1 MAKAKHRTLVRWIKR
16 IVGVVFVL
24 AVAGMVVMAW
34 MPKPIPVETAEAS
47 VAELVVEVVEEG
59 RTRVKDRYVV
69 SAPLAGTLARIELDP
84 GDDVTEGDVV
94 AHIQPVLSPLMDAS
108 TKAQAEARV
117 AAAKASTTQAKAQIE
132 RAKVAEKFARQEL
145 DRTRPLVAKGA
156 ASTAELDRLE
166 LELDSRKA
174 ELASAKSGA
183 RVANHDLMMARA
195 ALRRV
200 DGTDEGHEQLVV
212 SAPISGRVLAVHRA
226 SEGVTQPGAALID
239 IGDPRALE
247 VVVDVLTQDAVHIER
262 GASATIDRWG
272 GEPLEAHVRLVEPS
286 AFTRM
291 SSLGVEEQRVNAV
304 LEIEDAYEQWQ
315 QLGEGYRVEAR
326 ITIWSATAT
335 LKIPASALFRH
346 EEGWGV
352 FVIEDGVARRVNVEV
367 GRRNGLE
374 AQILSGLE
382 DGDRVIVH
390 PSDRVEDGSEVV
402 WR

>member
-16 IVGVVFVL
+16 IIGVAFLL

-34 MPKPIPVETAEAS
+34 MPKPIPVETAQAS
-47 VAELVVEVVEEG
+47 IDELVVEVVEEG

-69 SAPLAGTLARIELDP
+69 SSPLAGTLARIELDP
-84 GDDVTEGDVV
+84 GDDVAEGDVV
-94 AHIQPVLSPLMDAS
+94 ARIQPVLSPLMDAS

-117 AAAKASTTQAKAQIE
+117 AAARASTTQAKAQIE
-132 RAKVAEKFARQEL
+132 RAKVAEKYARQEL
-145 DRTRPLVAKGA
+145 DRTRPLIAKGA
-156 ASTAELDRLE
+156 ASQAELERLE

-183 RVANHDLMMARA
+183 RVASHDLMMAQA

-200 DGTDEGHEQLVV
+200 DGTDEGNEQLVV

-226 SEGVTQPGAALID
+226 SEGVTQPGAPLVD
-239 IGDPRALE
+239 LGDPRALE
-247 VVVDVLTQDAVHIER
+247 VVVDVLTQDAVHVER
-262 GASATIDRWG
+262 GAPATIDRWG
-272 GEPLEAHVRLVEPS
+272 GEPLQAHVRLVEPS

-304 LEIEDAYEQWQ
+304 LEIEDPYEQWQ

-335 LKIPASALFRH
+335 LTIPASALFRH

-352 FVIEDGVARRVNVEV
+352 FVIEDGVARRVTVEV

-374 AQILSGLE
+374 AQILSGIE
-382 DGDRVIVH
+382 DGARVIVH